1 MEAMV
6 ALGLILGVAHAYD
19 HYTSEEEI
27 IQTQTK
33 PTVEIVQTL
42 PSVGIHRADQIQ
54 PKSATNVIWVFT
66 N

>member
-54 PKSATNVIWVFT
+54 PKGATNVIWVFT